1 MLGLS
6 EGVFEKEAALNRLE
20 EFEAMYGPLFEQFF
34 ERYPGTGSTENALE
48 GGYASSR
55 CIREF
60 LEKRENYIQQMVDYI
75 IKKRGE

>member
-1 MLGLS
+1 
-6 EGVFEKEAALNRLE
+6 
-20 EFEAMYGPLFEQFF
+20 MYGPLFEQFF